1 MAINSAANTKV
12 YIGPTTAAADATAY
26 AALSWTEIKEVES
39 LPAFGDSA
47 STINFTAL
55 ADARVRKRKGARDA
69 GQLAFNCAHDPL
81 DPGQLAAIAA
91 EQTVANLTTPGT
103 PGLSRVVWD
112 LKPSNDVLTQ
122 YGGEGRKFVKPGEY
136 TVTMTIGKTTVKQK
150 LVVTIAAGIETR

>member
-91 EQTVANLTTPGT
+91 EQTKSAYAFKVVLEDSADANDTDSIFYFHALVSECKTVPGAVNDIIKRAIKLDIDTAVIAVLSTAVA
-103 PGLSRVVWD
+103 
-112 LKPSNDVLTQ
+112 
-122 YGGEGRKFVKPGEY
+122 
-136 TVTMTIGKTTVKQK
+136 
-150 LVVTIAAGIETR
+150 